1 MMPFKVQEMLMDGLP
16 AYYHDGKTRKPNLIL
31 LVPPLQTRLQPKR
44 VSPSDVSRM
53 LIDAKAKGM
62 G

>member
-31 LVPPLQTRLQPKR
+31 LVPPLQTRLQPKGE
-44 VSPSDVSRM
+44 S
-53 LIDAKAKGM
+53 
-62 G
+62 